1 MFSRFKR
8 FDKKSIIKTNKPFK
22 RLLQLLDSIF
32 TDLNLR
38 QTEHQITA
46 LPLARIRLS
55 ERVTQL
61 LNQRLAL
68 LVTLNKR
75 EQISHNRPERLLR
88 DLPLRQRIRLTRR
101 SHTATATTQ
110 LTNNIRHGIVNNQA
124 VVPLRQLLEERLRH
138 AADLLVRIYGA
149 QRDLVDLTARLYHLL
164 EDQVRQH
171 ADRIHP
177 HHVGLGIAQ
186 RQVQVTRPR
195 LQRVREPIDQVADA
209 DDQLR
214 PDQRI
219 RRLLDEREQQL
230 HVLSAHGLRQ
240 EHDLDQGQSARQLQS
255 LVVVLERLLKDVH
268 NGGQKLGYQA
278 AAVGLTQ
285 LLVDQALHKHQLGV
299 FGLGAVVQAH
309 LLLQAGVLA
318 TQRLALVVGEL
329 GLGRLLV
336 LLLLGVVVL
345 AHFAAL
351 DLGDEGLVEEDE
363 ELGGEDAQVGEE
375 ARHLGGVGC
384 VCGRVA
390 GGRVAG
396 WLGLRW
402 FVEEG
407 HWWEMGGGALSEG
420 FQWREFVD
428 QLECD
433 CFC

>member
-138 AADLLVRIYGA
+138 AADLLVRIYGT
-149 QRDLVDLTARLYHLL
+149 QRNLVDLTARLYHLL

-195 LQRVREPIDQVADA
+195 LQRVREPIDQVTDA

-268 NGGQKLGYQA
+268 NGGQKLGYHA